1 MTLHIDLVRALRE
14 SEYREEVSDEL
25 ESDMTDCVMLEAA
38 DKIEGLECDLC
49 SAVEVAWNHGA
60 KDWVRANYRANAD
73 LFEQGD

>member
-1 MTLHIDLVRALRE
+1 MRDIVNRLRDPKMTIRCRAGLVE
-14 SEYREEVSDEL
+14 
-25 ESDMTDCVMLEAA
+25 EAA
-38 DKIEGLECDLC
+38 DKIEGLEYDLC